1 MYEIVN
7 TTIKMAR
14 GDTIYFD
21 QVLVDMYGNVRELNE
36 YDETG
41 KQLTNNIMKFYLSTT
56 PIQEPNK
63 VSQTKV
69 DENGSPIIEPPD
81 SLILQKTFTDR
92 YICLEPDDT
101 RYLRTG
107 CYYYRTVAYFEE
119 IIVKDNN
126 DSNDNED
133 NNEDNDNNNSGFIEK
148 YGLIEEKPKEPPK
161 EPDEDNNDKNDD
173 NKDNEDDNNHQ
184 IVETPKIIKYIH
196 PQTVSAGKLYLIF

>member
-92 YICLEPDDT
+92 CICLEPDDT

-119 IIVKDNN
+119 IIIEDNN
-126 DSNDNED
+126 SDSNDNDDNNDNED
-133 NNEDNDNNNSGFIEK
+133 NNSNNNGFIEK
-148 YGLIEEKPKEPPK
+148 YGLIEEKPKEP
-161 EPDEDNNDKNDD
+161 DEDNN
-173 NKDNEDDNNHQ
+173 EDDEVDNNYQ